1 MNLRGYAEVVL
12 LTFVALWDGGCSTIR
27 NINLYSTSEEV
38 QLGQSLDKEIQKQ
51 YTVLDDS
58 RVNSFL
64 QERGDKL
71 VAVSNR
77 ADIKYKFVAV
87 KDEAVNA
94 FAVPGGYCYINLG
107 LIRSTETEA
116 ELISVVAHEISHVTN
131 RHSMKRLSQMQIADL
146 AQQAVLGNSGKAAN
160 MVASMFTTMGMLS
173 YSRDYENQ
181 ADHDGLLCMFKAGY
195 DPNGMV
201 TMFQMLKSK
210 QEGPEP
216 AKWQNL
222 FSTHPMTEDRIGNA
236 KALIATLPVKN
247 GLIKNSDQ
255 WAGYKKYIAE
265 KYPPPAKE
273 TKK

>member
-1 MNLRGYAEVVL
+1 MFFSPSPCLIQKNGDTVIMNLRGYAEVVL

-94 FAVPGGYCYINLG
+94 LPCRAATAI
-107 LIRSTETEA
+107 STLDLFEA
-116 ELISVVAHEISHVTN
+116 PKPRPS
-131 RHSMKRLSQMQIADL
+131 
-146 AQQAVLGNSGKAAN
+146 
-160 MVASMFTTMGMLS
+160 
-173 YSRDYENQ
+173 
-181 ADHDGLLCMFKAGY
+181 
-195 DPNGMV
+195 
-201 TMFQMLKSK
+201 
-210 QEGPEP
+210 
-216 AKWQNL
+216 
-222 FSTHPMTEDRIGNA
+222 
-236 KALIATLPVKN
+236 
-247 GLIKNSDQ
+247 
-255 WAGYKKYIAE
+255 
-265 KYPPPAKE
+265 
-273 TKK
+273 

>member
-1 MNLRGYAEVVL
+1 MNLRGYAEAVL
-12 LTFVALWDGGCSTIR
+12 LVFVAFWDGGCSTIR

-38 QLGQSLDKEIQKQ
+38 QLGQALDKEIHKQ
-51 YTVLDDS
+51 YTVLGDDKI
-58 RVNSFL
+58 NSFL

-77 ADIKYKFVAV
+77 SDIKYKFVAV
-87 KDEAVNA
+87 KEEAVNA
-94 FAVPGGYCYINLG
+94 FAVPGGFCYINLG

-131 RHSMKRLSQMQIADL
+131 RHSMKRLSQMQLADL
-146 AQQAVLGNSGKAAN
+146 AQQAVLGGSGKAAN
-160 MVASMFTTMGMLS
+160 MVAGMFTTMGMLN
-173 YSRDYENQ
+173 YSREYEKQ
-181 ADHDGLLCMFKAGY
+181 ADHDGLMCMYKAGY

-201 TMFQMLKSK
+201 KMFQMLKSK
-210 QEGPEP
+210 QDGPEP

-222 FSTHPMTEDRIGNA
+222 FSTHPMTDERIGNA
-236 KALIATLPVKN
+236 RALIATLPAKE
-247 GLIKNSDQ
+247 GLMENSDQ

-265 KYPPPAKE
+265 KYPLPAKE